1 MSSWPSA
8 VGSPKWY
15 TTNGWGKPGSPLTPG
30 AAIALETALDAGL
43 DGLDTVGTE
52 SELFEALPARF
63 TRRYDD
69 AFFERFVPVLRR
81 VYESATADPNQLVCT
96 CTADEIALEVLMQL
110 AKAWAAAAVEMA
122 AETPGAFPL
131 ASPED
136 EASLSDFHS
145 LLVSRR
151 PVPLGL
157 GGRRHRGR
165 CGDNGHHWHRGRLE
179 VRALVGQT
187 SSRPSSDRSEL
198 RTSHPYL
205 FRGWRSVLH
214 EGRRRGASSE
224 ACPVILALP
233 GLGCL
238 WVNLAEYPF
247 AGGAWTDVAT
257 MARWKTRTSTV
268 TFSASLRGGE

>member
-145 LLVSRR
+145 LLVAD
-151 PVPLGL
+151 V
-157 GGRRHRGR
+157 
-165 CGDNGHHWHRGRLE
+165 
-179 VRALVGQT
+179 
-187 SSRPSSDRSEL
+187 
-198 RTSHPYL
+198 L
-205 FRGWRSVLH
+205 F
-214 EGRRRGASSE
+214 
-224 ACPVILALP
+224 
-233 GLGCL
+233 L
-238 WVNLAEYPF
+238 WDWEDDGIEDDAE
-247 AGGAWTDVAT
+247 T
-257 MARWKTRTSTV
+257 MAITGIGDALKFEHWLVKLPRG
-268 TFSASLRGGE
+268 LRATALSCVHLILTCFEDGAQCCMRDGAVAPAARHVR